1 MKTRVLV
8 AEDNK
13 DVLELLCRQLD
24 FLGYNV
30 MAARNGLEAVALA
43 LFQHPDVIVM
53 DILMPEMDGLEA
65 VSLIRDNPKTREI
78 PILATTAWVDFSS
91 SRDKYLKSG
100 FDGYIAKP
108 FTLRDFQNA
117 IGKLLRNSP
126 EGSVTGEQLVDSMDQ
141 SNAIAPAVS
150 AKPIF

>member
-1 MKTRVLV
+1 MKKRVLV

-13 DVLELLCRQLD
+13 DMLELLCRQLD
-24 FLGYNV
+24 FLSYDV

-43 LFQHPDVIVM
+43 LSQHPDVIVM

-65 VSLIRDNPKTREI
+65 FSLIRDNPKTREI
-78 PILATTAWVDFSS
+78 PILAATAWVDLFF

-108 FTLRDFQNA
+108 FTLGDFQNA
-117 IGKLLRNSP
+117 IGKLLRDSL
-126 EGSVTGEQLVDSMDQ
+126 EGSVTGEQLVHSMDQ

-150 AKPIF
+150 AKPIY

>member
-13 DVLELLCRQLD
+13 DMLELLSRQLD

-43 LFQHPDVIVM
+43 LSQHPDVIVM
-53 DILMPEMDGLEA
+53 DLLMPKMDGLEA
-65 VSLIRDNPKTREI
+65 VSLIRDNPKTRGI
-78 PILATTAWVDFSS
+78 PILAATAWVAPFF

-108 FTLRDFQNA
+108 FTLRDLQNA
-117 IGKLLRNSP
+117 IGKLLRDSP
-126 EGSVTGEQLVDSMDQ
+126 ERSVTGEQLVHSMDQ
-141 SNAIAPAVS
+141 SNSIAPAVS

>member
-1 MKTRVLV
+1 MWRKTT
-8 AEDNK
+8 K
-13 DVLELLCRQLD
+13 TCSS
-24 FLGYNV
+24 FYLGNWIFSV
-30 MAARNGLEAVALA
+30 TTSWLQETVLEAVALA
-43 LFQHPDVIVM
+43 LSQHPDVIVM

-117 IGKLLRNSP
+117 IGKLLRDSP